1 MNYWDTLPF
10 DIQNY
15 IYKISLAKLVQKKW
29 RQHPTII
36 AKNKAKYLL
45 TLPYS
50 VDVIS
55 PYTANVLEFCAKHS
69 GKKSDFWTLF
79 CMIVLDGLILDMWS
93 TDMGHGWIERC
104 DDAHEILIKKYNIKA
119 DYNDTLLCDMSVE
132 HFSQDSLMIRQ
143 NVVLP

>member
-1 MNYWDTLPF
+1 MNYWETLPLE
-10 DIQNY
+10 IQTY

-50 VDVIS
+50 VDVIC
-55 PYTANVLEFCAKHS
+55 PYTANVLEFCAKYS
-69 GKKSDFWTLF
+69 GKKSEFWILF
-79 CMIVLDGLILDMWS
+79 CMAVLDGLILDMWS

-104 DDAHEILIKKYNIKA
+104 DVAHEILIKKYNIKA
-119 DYNDTLLCDMSVE
+119 DYNDPILGDMSME

>member
-1 MNYWDTLPF
+1 MNYWETLPLE
-10 DIQNY
+10 IQTY

-55 PYTANVLEFCAKHS
+55 PYTANVLEFCAKYS
-69 GKKSDFWTLF
+69 GKKSEFWILF
-79 CMIVLDGLILDMWS
+79 CMAVLDGLILDMWS

-104 DDAHEILIKKYNIKA
+104 DVAHEILIKKYNIKA
-119 DYNDTLLCDMSVE
+119 DYNDPILGDMSME